1 MGSNQMYYV
10 NFREFPNFKIFLVC
24 IFAEKSSSPMYHTSN
39 FVQYSADCVCVFVCV
54 CARARAFVCVVDE
67 KTNVVLVKHKSSE
80 PAGRN

>member
-1 MGSNQMYYV
+1 
-10 NFREFPNFKIFLVC
+10 
-24 IFAEKSSSPMYHTSN
+24 
-39 FVQYSADCVCVFVCV
+39 VCV